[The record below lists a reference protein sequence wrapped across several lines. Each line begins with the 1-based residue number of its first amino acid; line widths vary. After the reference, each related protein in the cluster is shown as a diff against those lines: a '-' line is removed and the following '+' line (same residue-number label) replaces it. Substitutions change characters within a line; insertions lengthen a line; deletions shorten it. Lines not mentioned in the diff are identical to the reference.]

1 MLGGVCLRRC
11 LIKQHPKFLCEKLKS
26 QPWLV
31 QEPFFSIQ
39 LLFSLNTIL
48 FFWDT
53 TGPPPGL
60 KIAKRLFFGSFQESH
75 SRIDLHVGC
84 HPEKFYTGFLSHNFW
99 GVTTHVEKSVTISAS
114 VSENRGSRKYFRYSC
129 LAQGRLCI
137 LEWSIDLKFWFKA

>member
-1 MLGGVCLRRC
+1 MIGKRKYRKGRISNRRQQWVLGGVCLRRC

-53 TGPPPGL
+53 TGPPGL
-60 KIAKRLFFGSFQESH
+60 KIAKPLFFGSFQESN
-75 SRIDLHVGC
+75 SRIDLNVGC
-84 HPEKFYTGFLSHNFW
+84 HPKKIYTGFLSHNFW
-99 GVTTHVEKSVTISAS
+99 GVTTHVEKSGKRSGA
-114 VSENRGSRKYFRYSC
+114 RKLMLNF
-129 LAQGRLCI
+129 LG
-137 LEWSIDLKFWFKA
+137 

>member
-1 MLGGVCLRRC
+1 MIGKRKYRKGRISNRRQQWVLGGVCLRRC

-48 FFWDT
+48 FFGT
-53 TGPPPGL
+53 LLAPPGL

-99 GVTTHVEKSVTISAS
+99 GVTTHVEKSGKNFGAKKLMLNFS
-114 VSENRGSRKYFRYSC
+114 G
-129 LAQGRLCI
+129 
-137 LEWSIDLKFWFKA
+137 

>member
-1 MLGGVCLRRC
+1 MYRKGRISNRRQQWVLGEVCLRRC

-39 LLFSLNTIL
+39 LLFSLNTIS

-53 TGPPPGL
+53 TGL

-75 SRIDLHVGC
+75 SRIDLHIGC

-99 GVTTHVEKSVTISAS
+99 GVTTHVEKSGK
-114 VSENRGSRKYFRYSC
+114 NFRAKKLMLNFS
-129 LAQGRLCI
+129 G
-137 LEWSIDLKFWFKA
+137 

>member
-1 MLGGVCLRRC
+1 MIGKRKYRKGRISNRRQQWVLGGVCLLRC

-48 FFWDT
+48 FFGT
-53 TGPPPGL
+53 LVAPLGL

-99 GVTTHVEKSVTISAS
+99 GVTTHVEKSGKNFGAKKLMLNFS
-114 VSENRGSRKYFRYSC
+114 G
-129 LAQGRLCI
+129 
-137 LEWSIDLKFWFKA
+137 